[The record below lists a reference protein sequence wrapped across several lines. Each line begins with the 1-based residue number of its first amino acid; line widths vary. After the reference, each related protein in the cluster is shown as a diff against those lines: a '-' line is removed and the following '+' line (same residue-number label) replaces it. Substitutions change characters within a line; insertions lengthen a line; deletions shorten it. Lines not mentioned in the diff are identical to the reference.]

1 MKNYMT
7 IREAAAYIGLAE
19 YMLRAR
25 LASRQL
31 PGFYAGKRFYVNIPM
46 LMDMLQKECEYYSG
60 GGGEPPKPVRNPRRR
75 PTMRGI
81 DYLAKLGTIE
91 ALEAEAEIA
100 DQIADLT
107 LELRTL
113 YDRGHFN

>member
-60 GGGEPPKPVRNPRRR
+60 GGVEPPKPVRNPRRR
-75 PTMRGI
+75 PTMSDI
-81 DYLAKLGTIE
+81 DYRAKWGMIE
-91 ALEAEAEIA
+91 ALETEAEIA
-100 DQIADLT
+100 DQTAELAM
-107 LELRTL
+107 ELRTR